1 MPRIKRL
8 IQWVGDPN
16 LLPNREKTNIVYK
29 DKSASYSSL
38 IEVCENTDNPSLPY
52 VFSDNVVF

>member
-1 MPRIKRL
+1 M
-8 IQWVGDPN
+8 IQWEGDPN
-16 LLPNREKTNIVYK
+16 LLPDREKKTNIVYK